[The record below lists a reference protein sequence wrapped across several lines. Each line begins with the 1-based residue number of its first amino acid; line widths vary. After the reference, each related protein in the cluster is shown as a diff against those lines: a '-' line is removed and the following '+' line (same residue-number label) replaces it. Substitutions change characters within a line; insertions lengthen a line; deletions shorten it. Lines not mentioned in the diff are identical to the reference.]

1 MQRPHRK
8 FLRFAMGALALP
20 FLPRSAFS
28 LDYPT
33 RQVRWIVGYAAGGG
47 TDIFARLVAQPLSE
61 RLGQPFIIENRAGAA
76 STVATEAVI
85 RAPADGYMLLG
96 TDAAAAI
103 NAALFDHLNYNFIRD
118 MALIGVIRTSLVML
132 LHPSVPAKTVPEF
145 IAYTKTNPGK
155 IAYAS
160 SGVGT
165 PLHAAGEMFKI
176 MAAVSM
182 THVPYRGAGPALV
195 DLLGGQVQVMFG
207 GAPPA
212 LEHIRSGK
220 LRALAV
226 TTATRLELLPDIPSL
241 TDYVPGYDA
250 SQWYCAGLRKRT
262 SVEIVNKLN
271 QEINTALSDPK
282 MKVRIADLG
291 ATALLESPDE
301 LEKFLAEETEKWAK
315 VIQAAGIKGE

>member
-1 MQRPHRK
+1 MKLPRRK
-8 FLRFAMGALALP
+8 VLNFAIGAVALP
-20 FLPRSAFS
+20 LLPRSAFS
-28 LDYPT
+28 QDYPT
-33 RQVRWIVGYAAGGG
+33 RPVRWIVAYAAGGG
-47 TDIFARLVAQPLSE
+47 TDIFARLMAQPLSE
-61 RLGQPFIIENRAGAA
+61 RLGQPFVIENRAGAA
-76 STVATEAVI
+76 STIATEAVI

-103 NAALFDHLNYNFIRD
+103 NATLYDHLNYNFIRD

-132 LHPSVPAKTVPEF
+132 VHPSVPAKTVPEF
-145 IAYTKTNPGK
+145 VAYAKANPGK

-176 MAAVSM
+176 MAAVNM
-182 THVPYRGAGPALV
+182 THVPYRGAGPALI

-220 LRALAV
+220 IRALAV

-241 TDYVPGYDA
+241 ADFVPGYDA

-271 QEINTALSDPK
+271 KEINTAFSDPK
-282 MKVRIADLG
+282 MKGRLADLG
-291 ATALLESPDE
+291 ATALLASPDE
-301 LEKFLAEETEKWAK
+301 LEKFLSEETEKWAK

>member
-1 MQRPHRK
+1 MQRPRRK
-8 FLRFAMGALALP
+8 FLRFATGALALP
-20 FLPRSAFS
+20 FLSRSAFS

-282 MKVRIADLG
+282 MKVRLADLG
-291 ATALLESPDE
+291 ATALLASPDE